1 MTSHRVTQ
9 LFPSGVI
16 LNILM
21 PGLGH
26 AFIGEFLFGIFVFLV
41 MLIAVALLVVSYL
54 VTLPKLAVWALLGL
68 PIVFYLF
75 SFVDLAKATRSRQS
89 KTVRT
94 RRALVIFLVVGVA
107 YQALAP
113 SAPMNFAL
121 RNLPEVFTQQDNKLS
136 PLYHRG
142 DLLKASRLAYF
153 LNVIVVA
160 RPILHSLPERY
171 DLVRFRKEGTTDIGM
186 VVGLPGEQVEIAN
199 GALTVNGTPELSG
212 LNTIKLS
219 GSWPETSADSYSFL
233 VATLNLGSVEHV
245 YQVSFGELVG
255 KVSTLF

>member
-1 MTSHRVTQ
+1 
-9 LFPSGVI
+9 
-16 LNILM
+16 M

-26 AFIGEFLFGIFVFLV
+26 AFIGEFLFGLFVFLV
-41 MLIAVALLVVSYL
+41 MLIAVALLVVSYM

-68 PIVFYLF
+68 PLLFYLF
-75 SFVDLAKATRSRQS
+75 SFVDLAKATKSRQS

-94 RRALVIFLVVGVA
+94 RRGLLIFLAVGVA

-113 SAPMNFAL
+113 SAPANFAF
-121 RNLPEVFTQQDNKLS
+121 RNIPDVFTQQDNKLS
-136 PLYHRG
+136 PLYRKG

-160 RPILHSLPERY
+160 RPILHALPERY
-171 DLVRFRKEGTTDIGM
+171 DLVRFRKEGKTDIGL

-212 LNTIKLS
+212 MNSITLS
-219 GSWPETSADSYSFL
+219 GNWPETSADSYSLL
-233 VATLNLGSVEHV
+233 VATLNLGTVEHV
-245 YQVSFGELVG
+245 YQISFGELVG